1 MEDDIA
7 FVDCLYCNSKVNS
20 LNASVI
26 RNSSQLKI
34 SSRLT
39 LNSKDIDP
47 DKYFYNAHQITGDQY
62 YLEDDFNCMNI
73 NNSRFSVLH
82 INARS
87 LKRNTD
93 KNKLYLS
100 MLNHLFTI
108 IAVSETWETTLIAMH
123 FHIPSYT
130 IVSVPRSN
138 DNKCKGGGVKIS
150 KGLGI
155 LAKLRHCLPS
165 YILVNL
171 YYTLVHP

>member
-87 LKRNTD
+87 LKRNID

-108 IAVSETWETTLIAMH
+108 IAVSETWETTLNAMH

-155 LAKLRHCLPS
+155 LAKLRRCLPS

-171 YYTLVHP
+171 YNTLVHP